1 MLVGS
6 MVSCDLASRSLLDLV
21 QCNEHVEETCLSC
34 SIFFAKSFTSDIPLI
49 FGFTRRHRFLEKFLP
64 NSGMISGRAKAR
76 VEVVVLDPF
85 WKALERTLGFVG
97 PRGQT

>member
-1 MLVGS
+1 
-6 MVSCDLASRSLLDLV
+6 
-21 QCNEHVEETCLSC
+21 
-34 SIFFAKSFTSDIPLI
+34 LI